1 MSNTVD
7 LAVEAATPVVF
18 SVVHNDWSQV
28 SAANPIVPGE
38 TISLFATGLGAV
50 SDDPVTGAAGPMN
63 TSDTTLASPQVLLG
77 NATLSV
83 AYSGLAPGFVA
94 LYQINAQ
101 VPSTPVQDGAGVL
114 TLIIGGQTA
123 TWQPAVP

>member
-1 MSNTVD
+1 
-7 LAVEAATPVVF
+7 
-18 SVVHNDWSQV
+18 
-28 SAANPIVPGE
+28 
-38 TISLFATGLGAV
+38 
-50 SDDPVTGAAGPMN
+50 MN

-77 NATLSV
+77 NVPLSV
-83 AYSGLAPGFVA
+83 TYSGLAPGFVA

-101 VPSTPVQDGAGVL
+101 APSVPIQDGAGVL